1 MTKAVVVAG
10 RIAMVLLCG
19 LSASQVLAAGSLALD
34 SNQGDQYG
42 FAYDYPSTSESDERA
57 LSECG
62 GDCQVVM
69 QFESGCAAY
78 AADQS
83 SGSTVYGWY
92 TGTSGSEVQSGALSE
107 CAAQGGS
114 GCQVRVW
121 GCNSN

>member
-1 MTKAVVVAG
+1 MTPTAVFAG
-10 RIAMVLLCG
+10 RIAMLLMCTF
-19 LSASQVLAAGSLALD
+19 SAAQALAAGSLAID

-42 FAYDYPSTSESDERA
+42 FAYDYASTSESDERA

-62 GDCQVVM
+62 GGCQVVQ

-92 TGTSGSEVQSGALSE
+92 VGSSGSEVQSGALSE
-107 CAAQGGS
+107 CAAQGGTS
-114 GCQVRVW
+114 CQLRVW
-121 GCNSN
+121 GCNSQ